1 MIYLRLEDI
10 NVLKFDFSKNYYEI
24 FYPEL
29 LPLSLR
35 DRLKD
40 TRDVSDV
47 DVWFDNKELM
57 ASFFTNRSINVRR
70 ENAKYIMNQ
79 LGIKQGNDFAS
90 RFKAMIECK
99 ALSAADSYWIT
110 ENENDKWNE
119 VNLLSSPLNESLQ
132 QIGLFGSSVKIK
144 GKIQTPELTGQGAY
158 AKAWYCEDGKLYL
171 YKANS
176 PGGNESERE
185 VLASDILDCFN
196 VPHVK
201 YELTKKEG
209 LVVCRCENMNLKNT
223 SLVDSVEADIWA
235 GRNGM
240 NLTELAKKIDS
251 ELFYKTI
258 VVDYLIS
265 NSDRHGGNW
274 GFYMNNQNGKLIEMH
289 PLFDHNNAFDKNF
302 MHAEDGGICQLL
314 PGKSQKEAALYAIKR
329 CDFRCVKPVEK
340 SMFFDEAMY
349 ESFMSRAVE
358 IGLYQKQKI
367 TFTDKIFSK
376 KKEPF
381 IPVELKDD
389 NTAEYWKN
397 INSKLFFGN
406 KIQPDKK
413 VENKRENS
421 VEKTQPIT
429 KKTQSSGRSI
439 SD

>member
-1 MIYLRLEDI
+1 MIYLKLEDI

-29 LPLSLR
+29 LPFTLR

-47 DVWFDNKELM
+47 NVWFDNKELM
-57 ASFFTNRSINVRR
+57 ASFFTNRSISVRR

-79 LGIKQGNDFAS
+79 LGIKQGNDFES
-90 RFKAMIECK
+90 RFKAMVECK

-110 ENENDKWNE
+110 ENEKDKWNE
-119 VNLLSSPLNESLQ
+119 VNLFSSPLNESLQ
-132 QIGLFGSSVKIK
+132 QIGLFGSSIKIK

-158 AKAWYCEDGKLYL
+158 AKAWYCENGKLHL

-176 PGGNESERE
+176 SGGNECERE
-185 VLASDILDCFN
+185 VLASNILDCFN

-201 YELTKKEG
+201 YELTQKEG
-209 LVVCRCENMNLKNT
+209 LTVCKCENMNLKNT

-235 GRNGM
+235 NRNGL
-240 NLTELAKKIDS
+240 NLTDLAKKIDS

-274 GFYMNNQNGKLIEMH
+274 GFYMNNQNGKLIAMH

-302 MHAEDGGICQLL
+302 MQSEDGGICQLL

-329 CDFRCVKPVEK
+329 CDFRCIKSVEK
-340 SMFFDEAMY
+340 SMFFDELMY

-358 IGLYQKQKI
+358 LGLYQKQKI
-367 TFTDKIFSK
+367 SFRDKIFSR

-397 INSKLFFGN
+397 INSKLFFES
-406 KIQPDKK
+406 KI
-413 VENKRENS
+413 
-421 VEKTQPIT
+421 
-429 KKTQSSGRSI
+429 
-439 SD
+439 